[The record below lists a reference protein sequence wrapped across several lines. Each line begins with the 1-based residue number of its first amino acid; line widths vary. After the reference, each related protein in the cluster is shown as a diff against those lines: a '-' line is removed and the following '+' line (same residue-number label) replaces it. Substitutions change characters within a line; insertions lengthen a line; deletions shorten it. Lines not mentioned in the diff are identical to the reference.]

1 MSVKFSANSL
11 TETRIPALPKIDL
24 CVLNIWSTTKHQRV
38 VPVDAIREMNPGNP
52 DTAAFDL
59 EDFKH
64 ADPAVMKDLL
74 GGVDVGIAVFGPDLK
89 LEVCNTRYML
99 LCNYVPNDVL
109 PGTSFTDLIAL
120 SLKRQG
126 QDRNTIESTVQHTLE
141 HIRERD
147 SYHFQFA
154 TIRGTI
160 DVTRRRLPSG
170 RIVETIREAGDVTNT
185 TISGQLQQTAEI
197 AKTRM
202 MQALDIMADGFVL
215 YDSHD
220 RIVAFNHRFVE
231 LNSHVASFIMP
242 GALFET
248 TLVEA
253 IRCASFN
260 MDGMSPEDFI
270 KLQLKRHRNP
280 GEPHELQL
288 ANGRWLLVSEKRT
301 DDGGTVGLHSDIT
314 ELKQR
319 EVRIQEISR
328 ELSVRNAH
336 FQSALDNM
344 IQGLCM
350 FDADQKLI
358 VCNHRYLDMYG
369 FSPEVVKPGIA
380 LRDIMEY
387 SISLGNYTKEEAER
401 ALSER
406 PDPNKLRERT
416 TIKQYLRD
424 GRVIAV
430 MNEPM
435 ANNGSIATYQDITEL
450 ETHEKKQVLHMK
462 QLERSN
468 RELQDFAYVAS
479 HDLQEPLRKIEA
491 FGDRLASKYS
501 SALPDDGKMFID
513 RMQNAAFRMRALIND
528 LLSYSRV
535 TTKAKPFQSVDVKQ
549 VIDGVLSDLQVRI
562 EETKADITV
571 GDLPTIEA
579 DPTQLRQLFQN
590 LLSNALKFRKED
602 AKPIIGITAQPVQ
615 DTGPE
620 PVAKTRYRFTVED
633 NGIGFDNQY
642 KDQIFT
648 IFQRLHGRLEFEGTG
663 VGLATCRK
671 IVERHGGIM
680 DADGRPGEGSTFI
693 FELPECQTAE
703 GLAQA

>member
-1 MSVKFSANSL
+1 MDAKKQLEPEIPGAAAADSSVQTAV
-11 TETRIPALPKIDL
+11 EQA
-24 CVLNIWSTTKHQRV
+24 V
-38 VPVDAIREMNPGNP
+38 V
-52 DTAAFDL
+52 
-59 EDFKH
+59 
-64 ADPAVMKDLL
+64 KDML
-74 GGVDVGIAVFGPDLK
+74 GGLDVGVAVFGPTLK

-99 LCNYVPNDVL
+99 LCNYVPNDVV
-109 PGTSFTDLIAL
+109 PGTSFTDLIVL

-126 QDRNTIESTVQHTLE
+126 QDQSMIESTVRHTLE
-141 HIRERD
+141 HIRQRD

-170 RIVETIREAGDVTNT
+170 RIVETIRDAGDSANS

-215 YDSHD
+215 YDSDD
-220 RIVAFNHRFVE
+220 RLVAFNHRFVE
-231 LNSHVASFIMP
+231 LNSHVAGFIMP

-253 IRCASFN
+253 IRCGAFN
-260 MDGMSPEDFI
+260 MNGETPDDFV

-280 GEPHELQL
+280 GEPYEIQL
-288 ANGRWLLVSEKRT
+288 ANGQWLLISEKRT
-301 DDGGTVGLHSDIT
+301 DDGGTVGLYSDIT
-314 ELKQR
+314 ELKKR
-319 EVRIQEISR
+319 EAHIQDISR

-358 VCNHRYLDMYG
+358 VCNHRYLEMYG

-406 PDPNKLRERT
+406 PDPNKLRKRT

-450 ETHEKKQVLHMK
+450 EMHEKKQALHMK

-491 FGDRLASKYS
+491 FGDRLNSKYS
-501 SALPDDGKMFID
+501 STLPDDGKMFID
-513 RMQNAAFRMRALIND
+513 RMQNAAFRMRRLIND

-535 TTKAKPFQSVDVKQ
+535 TTKAKPFEPVDLTEV
-549 VIDGVLSDLQVRI
+549 VDGVMSDLQVRI
-562 EETKADITV
+562 EETDADITI
-571 GDLPTIEA
+571 GRLPTIEA

-590 LLSNALKFRKED
+590 IISNALKFMRED
-602 AKPIIGITAQPVQ
+602 IKPVIKVNATLIEDQ
-615 DTGPE
+615 GPE
-620 PVAKTRYRFTVED
+620 VATNRFRFTIED

-648 IFQRLHGRLEFEGTG
+648 IFQRLHGRLEYEGTG

-671 IVERHGGIM
+671 IVERHGGMI

-693 FELPECQTAE
+693 FELPERQTTE
-703 GLAQA
+703 GLAQV